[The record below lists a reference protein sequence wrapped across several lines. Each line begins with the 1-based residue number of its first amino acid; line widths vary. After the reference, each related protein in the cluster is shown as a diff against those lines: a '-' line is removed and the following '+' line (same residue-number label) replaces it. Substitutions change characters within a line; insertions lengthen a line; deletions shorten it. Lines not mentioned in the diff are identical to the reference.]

1 METTT
6 TLSPNLHTFYQ
17 KVLLE
22 TAEKKLRFRQ
32 FADEKVH
39 PKGNGKDYY
48 ALRYGHMTTNT
59 TPLSEGITPS
69 ENTIDTN
76 RYTVTIQQYGDYVSV
91 ADFLQMTAIDPV
103 IKSLSKEAGYAAAK
117 SMDEIIRDHLIAN
130 ATNNIQ
136 YVGSTA
142 TTDNTVA
149 STDLFTAQDALKP
162 VRLLK
167 GTDAPTFDDGNYVWI
182 IHPYIE
188 MDILGDTSA
197 GGFIELNK
205 YVAGMAE
212 KPFRGEVGKAY
223 GARIVSTSNI
233 SSVANASSPAVN
245 VYRTFMLAKNA
256 YIMTRFDKD
265 AIRLIVKNNTEGGPT
280 NPLELRSTVGWK
292 MHFGVKYVGGSFTN
306 HNEASP
312 DLAIQLRGAATDS

>member
-1 METTT
+1 MENTT

-22 TAEKKLRFRQ
+22 SAEKKLRFRQ

-39 PKGNGKDYY
+39 PRGNGKDYY
-48 ALRYGHMTTNT
+48 ALRYGHMTTST
-59 TPLSEGITPS
+59 TPLTEGVTPS

-76 RYTVTIQQYGDYVSV
+76 RYTVTIEEYGDYVS
-91 ADFLQMTAIDPV
+91 LSSMLEMTAIDPV
-103 IKSLSKEAGYAAAK
+103 IKSVSKEAGYAAAK
-117 SMDEIIRDHLIAN
+117 SMDEIIRDHLLAN
-130 ATNNIQ
+130 ATTNIQ

-149 STDLFTAQDALKP
+149 STDLFTAQDVLKP

-167 GTDAPTFDDGNYVWI
+167 GTDAPMFDDGNYVWI

-233 SSVANASSPAVN
+233 SAVANSGSVN
-245 VYRTFMLAKNA
+245 VYRTFVLAQNA
-256 YIMTRFDKD
+256 YLMTRFDKE
-265 AIRLIVKNNTEGGPT
+265 AIEIIVKPANSGGVA
-280 NPLELRSTVGWK
+280 NPLNVKSTVGWK
-292 MHFGVKYVGGSFTN
+292 MRFGVKYTGGSFTN

-312 DLAIQLRGAATDS
+312 DLALQLRGAATDS